1 MPVVPPVMP
10 SVLSAKGRR
19 RHRHGAY
26 RKDEDKRHQDSAHC
40 RPRILDPPVRA
51 SHDASYSG
59 STFCQ
64 NVLLQFSQNILFLRF
79 YGVFSSLP
87 LYEKQILAD
96 LDVMKLYFPS
106 GSVRKEKPFP
116 HFTSLIMYI
125 FTYIYSCLFHETFD
139 NSREYFPIAR

>member
-1 MPVVPPVMP
+1 MKLLTIAEPP
-10 SVLSAKGRR
+10 
-19 RHRHGAY
+19 
-26 RKDEDKRHQDSAHC
+26 
-40 RPRILDPPVRA
+40 
-51 SHDASYSG
+51 
-59 STFCQ
+59 FCQ
-64 NVLLQFSQNILFLRF
+64 NVLLQFSQNILFLSF

-139 NSREYFPIAR
+139 NSRTA